1 MTSFIPK
8 NMAANNLAKYITG
21 FLGGCLPH
29 ERNVSPNT
37 IAAYRDAFVSFFSF
51 LRDEKQIKIDKAALS
66 DINREHVV
74 EYLRWLIEKQGKSIA
89 TRNNRLAAIRSFVS
103 YLQYDNIEHLEQ
115 WQRVLAIKNLKKE
128 HPTPAHFTKEG
139 IKLLLE
145 QPDSTS
151 TKELRHLTILALMY
165 DTGCRV
171 QELADLTVA
180 SLRIQ
185 CKPYSIKVYGKGRK
199 WRIVPLSEH
208 VVAILNKYMDKYHID
223 CQISMKRP
231 IFCNC
236 AGSKLSRAGITYIL
250 KKYADMAR
258 ICDPTIIPD
267 ITSCHQL
274 RHSRAMHL
282 LQSGVNL
289 VWIRDLL
296 GHTSIQTTEVYAR
309 ADSKQKREAIEQASE
324 CLTPSQPD
332 AEWIDNNNLIT
343 WLKGLGKR

>member
-1 MTSFIPK
+1 
-8 NMAANNLAKYITG
+8 MATDNLAKYITG
-21 FLGGCLPH
+21 FLGSYLPH

-37 IAAYRDAFVSFFSF
+37 IAAYRDAFVSFLSY
-51 LRDEKQIKIDKAALS
+51 LRDEKQTKAEKAALP
-66 DINREHVV
+66 DINRDNVV
-74 EYLRWLIEKQGKSIA
+74 GYLRWLIEKQGNSVA
-89 TRNNRLAAIRSFVS
+89 TRNSRLAAIHSFVQ

-115 WQRVLAIKNLKKE
+115 WQRVLAIRSLKKE
-128 HPTPAHFTKEG
+128 HPTPAYFTKEG

-145 QPDSTS
+145 QPDGTDF
-151 TKELRHLTILALMY
+151 KELRHLTILALMY

-171 QELADLTVA
+171 QELADLTVE
-180 SLRIQ
+180 SLQIQ
-185 CKPYSIKVYGKGRK
+185 YKPYSTKVYGKGRK
-199 WRIVPLSEH
+199 VRIVPLSEH
-208 VVAILNKYMDKYHID
+208 VVSILKKYMDRYHIT
-223 CQISMKRP
+223 CETGMKRP

-236 AGSKLSRAGITYIL
+236 AGNKLTRAGITYIL

-258 ICDPTIIPD
+258 ACNPNMIPD

-324 CLTPSQPD
+324 CLTPTQAI
-332 AEWIDNNNLIT
+332 AEWNDNSNLIN

>member
-1 MTSFIPK
+1 
-8 NMAANNLAKYITG
+8 MATNNIAKYITG
-21 FLGGCLPH
+21 FLGVYLPH

-37 IAAYRDAFVSFFSF
+37 ISAYRDTFVSFFSF
-51 LRDEKQIKIDKAALS
+51 LRDEKKIKVEKATLS
-66 DINREHVV
+66 DINRDNVI
-74 EYLRWLIEKQGKSIA
+74 EYLRWLIERQGNSIA
-89 TRNNRLAAIRSFVS
+89 TRNNRLAAIHSFVS
-103 YLQYDNIEHLEQ
+103 YLQYNSIEHLDQ
-115 WQRVLAIKNLKKE
+115 WQKVLAIKNMKKE
-128 HPTPAHFTKEG
+128 HPTPVYFTKEG

-145 QPDSTS
+145 QPDSTCY
-151 TKELRHLTILALMY
+151 KELRHLAILALMY

-171 QELADLTVA
+171 QELADLTVE

-185 CKPYSIKVYGKGRK
+185 CTPYSIKVYGKGRK
-199 WRIVPLSEH
+199 VRIVPLSEH
-208 VVAILNKYMDKYHID
+208 VVVILKKYMNGYHINYEAD
-223 CQISMKRP
+223 IKRP
-231 IFCNC
+231 IFSNS
-236 AGSKLSRAGITYIL
+236 AGNKLTRAGITYIL

-258 ICDPTIIPD
+258 VYDSNIIPD

-324 CLTPSQPD
+324 CLTPTQVTG
-332 AEWIDNNNLIT
+332 EWIDNSNLIT
-343 WLKGLGKR
+343 WLKTLGKR